1 MDITR
6 GRGNSLL
13 SADFNG
19 LFGLL
24 AEIIARNTASLHFG
38 QDMEEFE
45 LPVTYRNA
53 EHLLPARFVQAGYT
67 YRIEVA
73 CLGHW
78 VIFEPDEERNWR
90 ARMEGE
96 VASLPSDWLPAIA
109 AALDEVTK

>member
-1 MDITR
+1 
-6 GRGNSLL
+6 
-13 SADFNG
+13 
-19 LFGLL
+19 
-24 AEIIARNTASLHFG
+24 
-38 QDMEEFE
+38 MEEFE
-45 LPVTYRNA
+45 LPVTYRNT

-67 YRIEVA
+67 YRIEVE